1 MCAQAEKGGARQTA
15 RSPCTTLGADPAV
28 ERRVVAS
35 LRGDAASLSVGW
47 KSESLL
53 AGPGPSPSSGT
64 CQGGGTGRAA
74 GHALLLHNE
83 CQPLA
88 VRQQAAT
95 HVKACWRA
103 AKAGPDRPVAAGESH
118 AYSPAAKRGRGPSHP
133 LKTGSAPPHCPRAR
147 VGSSPLWTRTLEPRR
162 QGEGHHGEFR
172 AGRAARRPGKEFR
185 TTRLTVASSPG
196 SQHQACLV
204 KIYTIQWTSIKTR
217 LSRRIIR
224 MQKHS
229 LPKG

>member
-1 MCAQAEKGGARQTA
+1 M
-15 RSPCTTLGADPAV
+15 
-28 ERRVVAS
+28 
-35 LRGDAASLSVGW
+35 GW
-47 KSESLL
+47 ESESLL

-118 AYSPAAKRGRGPSHP
+118 ANSPAAQRGRGPSHP

-147 VGSSPLWTRTLEPRR
+147 VGRRPLWTRTLGAEVPRR
-162 QGEGHHGEFR
+162 RAQRMNSAPAEQPGDRSPKQLSKRARHGR
-172 AGRAARRPGKEFR
+172 PPRLPRGRGKRENQQSWSRQF
-185 TTRLTVASSPG
+185 
-196 SQHQACLV
+196 
-204 KIYTIQWTSIKTR
+204 K
-217 LSRRIIR
+217 SRRNSTLQADGR
-224 MQKHS
+224 EGRPTPPARPSGRSETATEKAEAQENQ
-229 LPKG
+229 

>member
-1 MCAQAEKGGARQTA
+1 M
-15 RSPCTTLGADPAV
+15 
-28 ERRVVAS
+28 
-35 LRGDAASLSVGW
+35 GW

-103 AKAGPDRPVAAGESH
+103 AKAGPDRPVAAGESR

-133 LKTGSAPPHCPRAR
+133 LKTGSAPPRCPRAR
-147 VGSSPLWTRTLEPRR
+147 VGSSPLWTRTLEPGC
-162 QGEGHHGEFR
+162 QGEGRHGEFR
-172 AGRAARRPGKEFR
+172 AGKTARRPEPEA
-185 TTRLTVASSPG
+185 TVETSASG
-196 SQHQACLV
+196 SVA
-204 KIYTIQWTSIKTR
+204 R
-217 LSRRIIR
+217 
-224 MQKHS
+224 
-229 LPKG
+229 LPKGKEGQENQQSWAGSLNPAGTAP